1 MTNITCKQLDD
12 LLFDASPLAME
23 TAARH
28 AESCPEC
35 AERLAAWNEI
45 EETARSMRETW
56 RSDLLWPRIERA
68 LQDER
73 DGALKNIRQMRSPR
87 AKWLWQVAAG
97 LLLTVALGG
106 TVFYAVRVQSH
117 DAAFDRDILRITALD
132 EVERA
137 EQSHLEAI
145 ERLERVAEQKLD
157 DAQTPL
163 MVSYKEKLML
173 LDEAIAECQA
183 NIEQNRQNAHLRK
196 QLLAMYTDKQQTLT
210 DVLREDND
218 VTNP

>member
-1 MTNITCKQLDD
+1 MTTITCNQLDD
-12 LLFDASPLAME
+12 LLYDASPLAME

-28 AESCPEC
+28 AESCAEC
-35 AERLAAWNEI
+35 AEKLAAWNEI

-56 RSDLLWPRIERA
+56 QSDLLWPRIERA
-68 LQDER
+68 L
-73 DGALKNIRQMRSPR
+73 KNNRRQRSPR
-87 AKWLWQVAAG
+87 AKWLWQIAAG
-97 LLLTVALGG
+97 FLLTVGLGG

-117 DAAFDRDILRITALD
+117 DAAFDRDILRLAAMD

-183 NIEQNRQNAHLRK
+183 NIDRNRQNAHLRK

-210 DVLREDND
+210 DVVREDND

>member
-1 MTNITCKQLDD
+1 MNIQCSDLDD

-28 AESCPEC
+28 AGQCPEC
-35 AERLAAWNEI
+35 AEKLAAWNEI
-45 EETARSMRETW
+45 EETAKSMRGTW
-56 RSDLLWPRIERA
+56 QNDLLWPRIERA
-68 LQDER
+68 LNQQR
-73 DGALKNIRQMRSPR
+73 LQKRPRS
-87 AKWLWQVAAG
+87 KWLWQVAAG
-97 LLLTVALGG
+97 LLLTVGLGG
-106 TVFYAVRVQSH
+106 TVLYTVRVQTH
-117 DAAFDRDILRITALD
+117 EAAFDRDILRLTAMD
-132 EVERA
+132 EVEKA
-137 EQSHLEAI
+137 EQTHIQAI
-145 ERLERVAEQKLD
+145 ERLEHLADARLE

-196 QLLAMYTDKQQTLT
+196 QLLVMYTDKQETLM

-218 VTNP
+218 VSNP

>member
-1 MTNITCKQLDD
+1 MNIQCSELDD

-28 AESCPEC
+28 AGQCPGC
-35 AERLAAWNEI
+35 AEKLAAWNEI
-45 EETARSMRETW
+45 EETAKSMRGTW
-56 RSDLLWPRIERA
+56 QNDLLWPRIERA
-68 LQDER
+68 LQQER
-73 DGALKNIRQMRSPR
+73 LQKRPR

-97 LLLTVALGG
+97 LLLTLGLGG
-106 TVFYAVRVQSH
+106 TVLYTVRVQTH
-117 DAAFDRDILRITALD
+117 EAAFDRDILRLTALD

-137 EQSHLEAI
+137 EKTHIQAI
-145 ERLERVAEQKLD
+145 ERLERLAGARLEE
-157 DAQTPL
+157 AQTPL

-183 NIEQNRQNAHLRK
+183 NIDQNQQNAHLRK
-196 QLLAMYTDKQQTLT
+196 QLLAMYTDKQQTLM

-218 VTNP
+218 VSNP

>member
-1 MTNITCKQLDD
+1 MTTITCNQLDD

-28 AESCPEC
+28 AESCAEC
-35 AERLAAWNEI
+35 AEKLAAWNEI

-56 RSDLLWPRIERA
+56 QSDLLWPRIERA
-68 LQDER
+68 LKNER
-73 DGALKNIRQMRSPR
+73 RQRPPR
-87 AKWLWQVAAG
+87 VKWLWQIAAG
-97 LLLTVALGG
+97 LLLTVGLGG

-117 DAAFDRDILRITALD
+117 DAAFDRDILRLTAMD

-145 ERLERVAEQKLD
+145 KQLERVAEQKLD

-183 NIEQNRQNAHLRK
+183 NIEQNRQNAHLRR
-196 QLLAMYTDKQQTLT
+196 QLLAMYSDKQQTLT

>member
-1 MTNITCKQLDD
+1 MTTITCNQLDD

-28 AESCPEC
+28 AETCAAC
-35 AERLAAWNEI
+35 AEKLAAWNEI
-45 EETARSMRETW
+45 EETAREMRGTW
-56 RSDLLWPRIERA
+56 QNDLLWPRIERA
-68 LQDER
+68 LNDQ
-73 DGALKNIRQMRSPR
+73 RQQRSPR
-87 AKWLWQVAAG
+87 TKWLWQIAAG
-97 LLLTVALGG
+97 FLLTIGLGG

-117 DAAFDRDILRITALD
+117 DAAFDRDILRLAAMD
-132 EVERA
+132 EVEHA
-137 EQSHLEAI
+137 EQSHLRAI
-145 ERLERVAEQKLD
+145 EQLERVAEPRLE

-183 NIEQNRQNAHLRK
+183 NIDRNQQNAHLRK